1 MCKVFN
7 ISRQTYYYRPKEHPC
22 EAKLQEAI
30 TEEFEHSRKNYGTR
44 KIKIALAR
52 RGIIVSRRK
61 IGRIMASRGLKSN
74 YTKAKFRQHNASVN
88 HSPIGNQLK
97 LNRAFSNREPL
108 EAIITDLTYVRVG
121 AKWHYVCFIIDLFNR
136 EIIGHSCGPNKDAQL
151 VKRAFQRIG
160 YPLTK
165 VQLVHTNRGKE
176 FDNQTIEEILTTF
189 EIERSLSK
197 KGCPYDNAVAEST
210 YKSFKVEFVYP
221 TKFETLA
228 ELQLQV
234 FDYVNWWNHLR
245 IHGALG
251 YETPV
256 GYRNLRLAQPPLDNE
271 TGCVSAG

>member
-7 ISRQTYYYRPKEHPC
+7 ISRQTYYYQPKEPPC
-22 EAKLQEAI
+22 EAELEEAI

-44 KIKIALAR
+44 KIKVALAR
-52 RGIIVSRRK
+52 QGMTVSRRK

-74 YTKAKFRQHNASVN
+74 YTKAKFRPHNTSVN
-88 HSPIGNQLK
+88 LSLVENQ

-121 AKWHYVCFIIDLFNR
+121 VKWHYVCFIIDLFNR
-136 EIIGHSCGPNKDAQL
+136 EIIGHSCGPSKDAQL
-151 VKRAFQRIG
+151 VKRAFQQIG

-165 VQLVHTNRGKE
+165 VQLFHTDRGKE
-176 FDNQTIEEILTTF
+176 FDNQTIEEILNAF

-221 TKFETLA
+221 NKFETSA
-228 ELQLQV
+228 ELQLKV

-245 IHGALG
+245 IHGSLG

-256 GYRNLRLAQPPLDNE
+256 GYRNLRLVQPPLENE
-271 TGCVSAG
+271 PGCVSAE

>member
-7 ISRQTYYYRPKEHPC
+7 ISRQTYYYQPKEPPC
-22 EAKLQEAI
+22 EAELEEAI
-30 TEEFEHSRKNYGTR
+30 AEEFEHSRKNYGTR
-44 KIKIALAR
+44 KIKVALAR
-52 RGIIVSRRK
+52 QGMTVSRRK

-74 YTKAKFRQHNASVN
+74 YTKAKFRPHNTSVN
-88 HSPIGNQLK
+88 LSPVENQ

-121 AKWHYVCFIIDLFNR
+121 VKWHYVCFIIDLFNR
-136 EIIGHSCGPNKDAQL
+136 EIIGHSCGPSKDAQL
-151 VKRAFQRIG
+151 VKRAFQQVG

-165 VQLVHTNRGKE
+165 VQLFHTDRGKE
-176 FDNQTIEEILTTF
+176 FDNQTIEEILNAF

-221 TKFETLA
+221 NKFETLA
-228 ELQLQV
+228 ELQLKV

-245 IHGALG
+245 IHGSLG

-256 GYRNLRLAQPPLDNE
+256 GYRNLRLAQPHLGNE
-271 TGCVSAG
+271 PGCVSAE